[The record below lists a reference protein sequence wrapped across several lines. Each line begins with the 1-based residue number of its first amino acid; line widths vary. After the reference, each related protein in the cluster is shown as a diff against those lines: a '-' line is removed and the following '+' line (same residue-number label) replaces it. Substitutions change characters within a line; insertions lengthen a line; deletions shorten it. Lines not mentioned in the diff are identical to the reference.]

1 MARREVVMRAASV
14 VIAVLVLLAGCA
26 RARPSTPAPGAAV
39 VGASVV
45 GTSWTVERI
54 EELVADRGAT
64 TVRFEDGRA
73 RGRAGCNQYSGYL
86 QAAGEALRISEI
98 RTTRMACAPPVMQQ
112 EIRFLTALAAVRL
125 ARRDGDRLVLLD
137 ETGRVRLRLAPP
149 GAAGSP
155 QRARV
160 YDCADGASLV
170 ITQADGDVIEAW
182 LADGRHRLPQVPA
195 ASGARY
201 TDGRVSVW
209 NKGPEVLL
217 ERDGRSWRCTETQA
231 RTPR

>member
-1 MARREVVMRAASV
+1 MRAVSV
-14 VIAVLVLLAGCA
+14 ITAALVLLAGCA
-26 RARPSTPAPGAAV
+26 RARPSAPAPDAA
-39 VGASVV
+39 VV

-54 EELVADRGAT
+54 EELAADRAT
-64 TVRFEDGRA
+64 TTVSFEEGRA
-73 RGRAGCNQYSGYL
+73 SGRAGCNQYSGYL

-98 RTTRMACAPPVMQQ
+98 RTTRMACAAPVMQQ
-112 EIRFLTALAAVRL
+112 ETRFLTALAAVRL

-137 ETGRVRLRLAPP
+137 ETGHVRLRLAPP
-149 GAAGSP
+149 APAGSP
-155 QRARV
+155 QRAQV
-160 YDCADGASLV
+160 YDCADGSALV
-170 ITQADGDVIEAW
+170 ITQADGDAIEAW

-209 NKGPEVLL
+209 NKGQEVLL
-217 ERDGRSWRCTETQA
+217 ERDGGSWRCTESRP

>member
-1 MARREVVMRAASV
+1 MGAVSI
-14 VIAVLVLLAGCA
+14 VIAVLVLLTGCA
-26 RARPSTPAPGAAV
+26 RARPSAPPPDAAV
-39 VGASVV
+39 VGTSVV

-54 EELVADRGAT
+54 EELAADRGAT

-112 EIRFLTALAAVRL
+112 ETRFLTALAAVRL
-125 ARRDGDRLVLLD
+125 VRRDGDRLVLLD

-149 GAAGSP
+149 APAGSS
-155 QRARV
+155 QRAHV
-160 YDCADGASLV
+160 YDCTDGPALV
-170 ITQADGDVIEAW
+170 ITQADDDAIEAW

-195 ASGARY
+195 ASGTRY